1 MYTSKSWSDCSCD
14 GHSHKSRFVDGRNA
28 DWRLMREARMSIGRS
43 ADNLVVFRRVAR
55 STVSQPIN
63 TILFSRALNKLL
75 GGGDADDQEEDVASE
90 WRLCLTA
97 TDGPTDALAVVNW
110 AT

>member
-1 MYTSKSWSDCSCD
+1 
-14 GHSHKSRFVDGRNA
+14 
-28 DWRLMREARMSIGRS
+28 MREARMSIGRS

-90 WRLCLTA
+90 
-97 TDGPTDALAVVNW
+97 
-110 AT
+110 